1 MNFELQISLPFVCTY
16 IAKGTGTWKMF
27 FDFDI
32 LHYFNSSTE
41 IKSWYS
47 VLTISVR
54 QLGAENA

>member
-1 MNFELQISLPFVCTY
+1 MNFELQVSLPFVCTY

-41 IKSWYS
+41 IKSS
-47 VLTISVR
+47 
-54 QLGAENA
+54 